1 VDDSLPTN
9 SPVSPRELTRLL
21 TDFQVGIR
29 KFSMYSATHRIVPGI
44 VASLTKQFQ
53 AVTQAHGTL
62 HIACTKDEIL
72 YAGTPIATGNPVIR
86 ELARLLNKLNI
97 AGIDFHAD
105 ATEAHFQRLLQLLA
119 DSRGSYSSGDGD
131 HAIEEF
137 GASTSTIVL
146 QFISFSGAVKDRD
159 EAAGGAAIAPAQLWR
174 GLVNRLAADGSPE
187 PTQSALAAAAD
198 DPEDVERIA
207 AAINLIAQHKQAGDH
222 SYERTIV
229 KYLREQASNLAAA
242 GTARAEFGKQI
253 NRMFGGLS
261 PAVRQHILRTSIQET
276 DDKAAPAEALL
287 DAFPM
292 PMMMDVLDQI
302 REAGQD
308 VSVPGLTLLK
318 KLVTLGE
325 SDPNVAAALQAKLP
339 DHSDLMQDLLT
350 KRADRTYY
358 PSQYRSLLDQEF
370 AEHAV
375 PTSASR
381 QGTITLDEH
390 DVEHHLALILLEA
403 LEAPIRSEEQYRQTV
418 IGLKDLLIHGLGERT
433 AVVFN
438 DAIGVLAA
446 RYGAATEAH
455 KPFLQDCIRELMQ
468 RDFLPH
474 LLAGNDPVDEQR
486 QRDALA
492 QMMHIVGPSMIP
504 LLLDKLEEEQNL
516 KMRKRLLAILRD
528 CGDAVVPLALQRLEH
543 PQWYVVR
550 NMLSLLRDLRA
561 VTAVPAIGRCLT
573 HASSQVRLGAFQTL
587 GALAPQATEFIGALK
602 RALDDDDPKV
612 FRAAVTHLVS
622 SRDAGSLELAARLLL
637 EDARGARRDRQVAL
651 LNAIGQAGNIA
662 LVPLLLTVQRRHLLR
677 FWKWRTT
684 RVVRMAVNRALLTI
698 RARGGAP
705 DVGRQDAA

>member
-1 VDDSLPTN
+1 MDESLPKN

-29 KFSMYSATHRIVPGI
+29 KFSMYSSTHRIVPGI
-44 VASLTKQFQ
+44 VASLTEQFQ
-53 AVTQAHGTL
+53 AVTQTHGTL
-62 HIACTKDEIL
+62 HIASTKDEIL
-72 YAGTPIATGNPVIR
+72 YAGTPIASGNPVIR
-86 ELARLLNKLNI
+86 ELARLLNQLNI
-97 AGIDFHAD
+97 AGIDFHAE
-105 ATEAHFQRLLQLLA
+105 ATGEHFHRLLQLLA
-119 DSRGSYSSGDGD
+119 DSRGLSSSGDSD
-131 HAIEEF
+131 QALEEF
-137 GASTSTIVL
+137 TATTPTIVL
-146 QFISFSGAVKDRD
+146 QFISFSGAVKERD
-159 EAAGGAAIAPAQLWR
+159 DSAGATAIAPSQLWR
-174 GLVNRLAADGSPE
+174 GLVSRLAADGSPE
-187 PTQSALAAAAD
+187 PTQRALAAAAD

-207 AAINLIAQHKQAGDH
+207 AAINLIAQHQQAGDH

-229 KYLREQASNLAAA
+229 KYLREQASSVAAA
-242 GTARAEFGKQI
+242 GTARAEFGKEI

-261 PAVRQHILRTSIQET
+261 PAVRQHILRTSIQENDT
-276 DDKAAPAEALL
+276 AATADALF
-287 DAFPM
+287 DSFTM
-292 PMMMDVLDQI
+292 PMMMEVLDQI
-302 REAGQD
+302 REAGKD

-339 DHSDLMQDLLT
+339 DHSDLLQDLLT

-370 AEHAV
+370 AEHTV

-381 QGTITLDEH
+381 PGTITLDEH

-403 LEAPIRSEEQYRQTV
+403 LEAPIRSKEQYRQTV

-446 RYGAATEAH
+446 KYGAATEDER
-455 KPFLQDCIRELMQ
+455 PFLQDCIREFIQ
-468 RDFLPH
+468 REFLPH
-474 LLAGNDPVDEQR
+474 LLAGTDAVDEQR

-528 CGDAVVPLALQRLEH
+528 CGDAVVPSAIQRLGH
-543 PQWYVVR
+543 AQWYVVR

-573 HASSQVRLGAFQTL
+573 HASSQVRLAAFQTL
-587 GALAPQATEFIGALK
+587 SALAPQAAEFIGALK

-622 SRDAGSLELAARLLL
+622 SRDAGSLQLAAGLLL
-637 EDARGARRDRQVAL
+637 EDARGARRDRQVAV
-651 LNAIGQAGNIA
+651 LNAIGQAGNPA
-662 LVPLLLTVQRRHLLR
+662 LVPLLLTIQRRHLLR
-677 FWKWRTT
+677 FWTWRTT
-684 RVVRMAVNRALLTI
+684 RVVRMAVNRALITI
-698 RARGGAP
+698 RSQGGAP
-705 DVGRQDAA
+705 DVGHQDAA

>member
-1 VDDSLPTN
+1 VDESLPKT
-9 SPVSPRELTRLL
+9 SPVSPHELTRLL

-72 YAGTPIATGNPVIR
+72 YAGTPIASGNPVIR

-97 AGIDFHAD
+97 AGIDIHAE
-105 ATEAHFQRLLQLLA
+105 ATDAHFNRLLQLLA
-119 DSRGSYSSGDGD
+119 DSRGSSASGDSD
-131 HAIEEF
+131 QALQEF
-137 GASTSTIVL
+137 TATTPTIVL

-159 EAAGGAAIAPAQLWR
+159 ESAGAAAIAPAQLWR
-174 GLVNRLAADGSPE
+174 GLVSRLAADGSPE
-187 PTQSALAAAAD
+187 PAHNALDAAGD
-198 DPEDVERIA
+198 DPEDAERIA
-207 AAINLIAQHKQAGDH
+207 AAINLIAQHQQSGDH

-229 KYLREQASNLAAA
+229 KYLREQASSLAAT
-242 GTARAEFGKQI
+242 GTARAEFGKEI

-261 PAVRQHILRTSIQET
+261 PAVRQHILRTSIEEGG
-276 DDKAAPAEALL
+276 DAAATAEDLL
-287 DAFPM
+287 DSFPM
-292 PMMMDVLDQI
+292 PMMMEVLDQI
-302 REAGQD
+302 RESGKD

-339 DHSDLMQDLLT
+339 EHSDLMQDLLT

-375 PTSASR
+375 PASAVR
-381 QGTITLDEH
+381 PGTITLDEH

-418 IGLKDLLIHGLGERT
+418 VGLKDLLVHGLGERT

-446 RYGAATEAH
+446 KYGAVAAAD

-468 RDFLPH
+468 REFLPH
-474 LLAGNDPVDEQR
+474 LLAGGDAADEQR

-528 CGDAVVPLALQRLEH
+528 CGDAVVPLAIQRLGH
-543 PQWYVVR
+543 TQWYVVR

-573 HASSQVRLGAFQTL
+573 HASSQVRLAAFQTL
-587 GALAPQATEFIGALK
+587 GALAPQAAEFIGALK
-602 RALDDDDPKV
+602 RALEDDDPKV

-622 SRDAGSLELAARLLL
+622 TRDAGSLQLAAKLLL
-637 EDARGARRDRQVAL
+637 EDARGARRDRQVAV
-651 LNAIGQAGNIA
+651 LNAIGQAGNTA
-662 LVPLLLTVQRRHLLR
+662 LVPLLLTIQRRHLLR
-677 FWKWRTT
+677 FWTWRTT
-684 RVVRMAVNRALLTI
+684 RVVRMAVNRALVTI
-698 RARGGAP
+698 RSRGGAP
-705 DVGRQDAA
+705 DVGHQDAA